1 MKRLGLGV
9 LVIVALALPGGAA
22 VDTDSLIEDLELRH
36 YHLEDGVEAT
46 VDEMEELVDR
56 FPNVYFVALAN
67 ELGGFAIDSFADQ
80 LLDQL
85 GEGTVVVLT
94 PTEIGA
100 VSTEY
105 DEEQMDFALDQ
116 AASSQGSTYAQD
128 FAEVAAGLSVD
139 SPNPPAEESQP
150 SFPWVPILL
159 GTGLVAGIGWVMW
172 SGSRRREL
180 AQANLFEE
188 AKTEIRQ
195 QMDVIATQIVDL
207 ADDPGTDV
215 NEAAQEHYRSAS
227 ETFQQAE
234 ARLAAAT
241 SIDQLEDLSD
251 DLDRARWELD
261 TTNALIQGKEPPPK
275 PEPEAVPAPCFFDP
289 THGTGRVE
297 AEIQTATGN
306 RKVMVCEAD
315 AEKLRQGEAPDPRR
329 IPYDSQPVPAPR
341 APRTHGGLG
350 MDWLDLFSIVV
361 GGMGARRD
369 YDWTGPRTSPRPG
382 RSSGRSR
389 GTASRGARAR
399 SRSRR

>member
-1 MKRLGLGV
+1 MRLLGLF
-9 LVIVALALPGGAA
+9 ALLLLAPALP
-22 VDTDSLIEDLELRH
+22 DTGTLIDDLELRR
-36 YHLEDGVEAT
+36 YYLEGGVEAT
-46 VDEMEELVDR
+46 VDEMEDLVDR
-56 FPNVYFVALAN
+56 YPEVYFVALAE
-67 ELGGFAIDSFADQ
+67 ELGGFATDTLADQ

-100 VSTEY
+100 VSTDH
-105 DEEQMDFALDQ
+105 DEDQMDFALDQ

-128 FAEVAAGLSVD
+128 FAEVAAGLSLD
-139 SPNPPAEESQP
+139 SPGVP
-150 SFPWVPILL
+150 SETNEAGFPWVPVVL
-159 GTGLVAGIGWVMW
+159 GTGLVGGIGFVMW
-172 SGSRRREL
+172 RSSRGRQA

-188 AKTEIRQ
+188 ARTEIRQ
-195 QMDVIATQIVDL
+195 QMDVLATQIVDL

-215 NEAAQEHYRSAS
+215 NEAAQAHYRSAS
-227 ETFQQAE
+227 GTFQQAE
-234 ARLAAAT
+234 SRLAAAT
-241 SIDQLEDLSD
+241 SLEQLEDLSD

-261 TTNALIQGKEPPPK
+261 TTQALIDGKEPPPE
-275 PEPEAVPAPCFFDP
+275 PESEAVPAHCFFDP

-297 AEIQTATGN
+297 AEIQTATGS

-315 AEKLRQGEAPDPRR
+315 AEKLRQGEAPAPRQ
-329 IPYDSQPVPAPR
+329 IPYDNQPVPAPR

-382 RSSGRSR
+382 RSSNRSR
-389 GTASRGARAR
+389 GTASRGTRAR
-399 SRSRR
+399 SRTGR